1 MLIDF
6 NDDEIHFIRDVVAN
20 AIPQYALAR
29 INILNKIH
37 EAEENVCCENCKNG
51 YCRRSLQH
59 IRKLH
64 GDCRN
69 HERFESIW
77 SKEKKND
84 RKDRE

>member
-1 MLIDF
+1 MLVDF
-6 NDDEIHFIRDVVAN
+6 NDDEIRFIRDVAN

-37 EAEENVCCENCKNG
+37 EAEENGCCENCKNG

-64 GDCRN
+64 GDCQN
-69 HERFESIW
+69 HERFENIW
-77 SKEKKND
+77 SKEEKND
-84 RKDRE
+84 RKDGE

>member
-20 AIPQYALAR
+20 AIPQYALTR

-37 EAEENVCCENCKNG
+37 EAEENDCCENCKNG

-69 HERFESIW
+69 HERFESVLG
-77 SKEKKND
+77 KEEKK
-84 RKDRE
+84 